1 MYCCH
6 SASLQNSIPPTLTL
20 RQSDLYWSFQLAPS
34 KAYVQSTT
42 KGAETAID
50 SRGRESGILGRKV
63 LSLLIVN
70 LVERLRRPVTFLNHF
85 HAIGVLFDGSG
96 LGDVLRFHKGH
107 KIIRQRVCQ

>member
-1 MYCCH
+1 MIFTGR
-6 SASLQNSIPPTLTL
+6 SSLPPL
-20 RQSDLYWSFQLAPS
+20 
-34 KAYVQSTT
+34 KAYVQSAT

-50 SRGRESGILGRKV
+50 SRGRESGIFGRKV

-96 LGDVLRFHKGH
+96 LGDVLRFHKED

>member
-1 MYCCH
+1 MIREGESPAY
-6 SASLQNSIPPTLTL
+6 
-20 RQSDLYWSFQLAPS
+20 LAA
-34 KAYVQSTT
+34 KC
-42 KGAETAID
+42 
-50 SRGRESGILGRKV
+50 KV

-96 LGDVLRFHKGH
+96 LGDVLRFHKED